1 MYRDSAVKQAG
12 KPRIL
17 VAPLDWGLGHA
28 TRCIPLVYEMLRQNA
43 DVWLAG
49 EGAQES
55 LLRQEFPS
63 LPFLKL
69 RGYRVK
75 YGKTAAGLVRAIFL
89 QLPKLQR
96 AIKTENEWL
105 RSVVEQYQ
113 FDAVISDN
121 RFGLYHSAIP
131 SVFITHQLAIKTPF
145 GSRIARLI
153 QKRNYSF
160 INRFSECWIPDMEG
174 PNGLAGELSHPGQFP
189 KVPIYYLGPLSRLK
203 KKDTTPVKERLFIS
217 LSGPEPQ
224 RTLLENKIVDAIGH
238 YHGTAT
244 IVRGLPGEASLIPST
259 NDIRFFN
266 HLPTD
271 DYNKEME
278 NAEFVISRSG
288 YSTVMDI
295 AKLGKKAILVPTP
308 GQNEQEYLAEYLM
321 AKKIAL
327 SVMQDNFQLEKALQQ
342 AATFDYNIAEVG
354 QETSLSLVIS
364 SFLDKLRKKESKMA

>member
-1 MYRDSAVKQAG
+1 
-12 KPRIL
+12 
-17 VAPLDWGLGHA
+17 
-28 TRCIPLVYEMLRQNA
+28 
-43 DVWLAG
+43 
-49 EGAQES
+49 
-55 LLRQEFPS
+55 
-63 LPFLKL
+63 
-69 RGYRVK
+69 
-75 YGKTAAGLVRAIFL
+75 
-89 QLPKLQR
+89 
-96 AIKTENEWL
+96 
-105 RSVVEQYQ
+105 
-113 FDAVISDN
+113 
-121 RFGLYHSAIP
+121 
-131 SVFITHQLAIKTPF
+131 
-145 GSRIARLI
+145 
-153 QKRNYSF
+153 
-160 INRFSECWIPDMEG
+160 
-174 PNGLAGELSHPGQFP
+174 
-189 KVPIYYLGPLSRLK
+189 
-203 KKDTTPVKERLFIS
+203 
-217 LSGPEPQ
+217 
-224 RTLLENKIVDAIGH
+224 LLENKIVDAIGH